1 MLALGAL
8 LLVPV
13 LMWVG
18 QSVLLRVAGLPLQLR
33 LGAPDL
39 PRSLRGL
46 NRLVTNVAF
55 VVALLGYPLVR
66 GQSPWAYYVQFF
78 PLGPAPRAAL
88 HGAAAAILYLA
99 LLYLA
104 WMLTGNVHFRMRHAI
119 GRLARRWA
127 GVPLTAVLIALVEEL
142 LFRAMLLAGLL
153 EAFGAWVALPAGTVI
168 FAAAH
173 YVRSVKRYWTFPG
186 HVALGALLCAAFY
199 WTGNVWLSFGVHAGG
214 VLVLMA
220 VRPVVR
226 YTGPAWLVGA
236 SIFPYAGAVGI
247 AALVLLTVN
256 MWLVYGG
263 VR

>member
-1 MLALGAL
+1 MQIKEDYTQGLDIMLTLDTSTSMLAQDLAPNKSRL
-8 LLVPV
+8 D
-13 LMWVG
+13 
-18 QSVLLRVAGLPLQLR
+18 VAKEVIEWFMSKR
-33 LGAPDL
+33 TSD
-39 PRSLRGL
+39 R
-46 NRLVTNVAF
+46 
-55 VVALLGYPLVR
+55 
-66 GQSPWAYYVQFF
+66 
-78 PLGPAPRAAL
+78 
-88 HGAAAAILYLA
+88 I
-99 LLYLA
+99 
-104 WMLTGNVHFRMRHAI
+104 
-119 GRLARRWA
+119 
-127 GVPLTAVLIALVEEL
+127 
-142 LFRAMLLAGLL
+142 
-153 EAFGAWVALPAGTVI
+153 GTVI